1 MSNNELKAFGAS
13 NLLIEAGLRTLQEE
27 YELDL
32 GKRDKGRSTAP
43 DIRMRFGLEIRR
55 DSEIMA
61 RYYAIFYCI
70 ERETR
75 GLVRDRL
82 YEIHG
87 VDWWNTKVVEG
98 IRNEVAA
105 RMRKEIDAG
114 IALRST
120 EPIDFTTFGEL
131 ATIVDNNWE
140 SFTDSFVNKKATNRA
155 LSQLNLLRGP
165 IAHNSMFVE
174 SEAQR
179 FNLAIEDWLRQQIAQ
194 RASDSE

>member
-1 MSNNELKAFGAS
+1 MTNKNSLKAFIAS
-13 NLLIEAGLRTLQEE
+13 NILVENGLIQIQRD
-27 YELDL
+27 YEIDL
-32 GKRDKGRSTAP
+32 GKNVARRTP
-43 DIRMRFGLEIRR
+43 FTDIRMRFKLEIYR
-55 DSEIMA
+55 DSEIMS

-75 GLVRDRL
+75 EIVKDRL
-82 YEIHG
+82 SEKFG
-87 VDWWNTKVVEG
+87 VEWWNTKVSEG
-98 IRNEVAA
+98 IRNEVAS
-105 RMRKEIDAG
+105 RMRREIESG

-131 ATIVDNNWE
+131 ASIIESNWE
-140 SFTDSFVNKKATNRA
+140 EFTDTFRNKRATNRA

-179 FNLAIEDWLRQQIAQ
+179 FNIAIEDWLRQQIS
-194 RASDSE
+194 R

>member
-1 MSNNELKAFGAS
+1 MTSNTIKAFGAS
-13 NLLIEAGLRTLQEE
+13 NLLIETALRRLQDD

-32 GKRDKGRSTAP
+32 GKDLPRKTGFAS
-43 DIRMRFGLEIRR
+43 DIRLRFRLDVRR
-55 DSEIMA
+55 ESEIMS

-75 GLVRDRL
+75 DLVRDRL
-82 YEIHG
+82 SDAHG
-87 VDWWNTKVVEG
+87 VDWWNLTVPEG
-98 IRNEVAA
+98 IRNEVAS
-105 RMRKEIDAG
+105 RMKREIESA

-131 ATIVDNNWE
+131 ASIIDASWGI
-140 SFTDSFVNKKATNRA
+140 FTDSFRNRKATNRA

-165 IAHNSMFVE
+165 IAHNATFVE

-179 FNLAIEDWLRQQIAQ
+179 FNIAIEDWLRQQIGG
-194 RASDSE
+194 STSS